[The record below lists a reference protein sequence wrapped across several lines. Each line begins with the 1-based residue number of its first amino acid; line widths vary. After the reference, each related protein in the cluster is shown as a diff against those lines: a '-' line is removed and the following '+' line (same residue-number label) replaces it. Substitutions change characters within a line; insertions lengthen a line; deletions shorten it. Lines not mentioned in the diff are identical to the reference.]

1 MYKVLKMTSKFYAK
15 KIDITDEDDIE
26 DIESFTNEG
35 TPVILF
41 EDLQDLSILGINP
54 ENIEMVY

>member
-35 TPVILF
+35 TPVILV